1 MVITTNE
8 LVDENCRHD
17 GDTHRRGGDS
27 DRLQAQHVA
36 AEALAGVLRGH
47 TMKGL
52 GVAHALA
59 EHPHVTG

>member
-8 LVDENCRHD
+8 LVDENRHCD
-17 GDTHRRGGDS
+17 RDTHRRGGDS

-36 AEALAGVLRGH
+36 AEAVAGVLRGH
-47 TMKGL
+47 TRKGL
-52 GVAHALA
+52 GVARALS